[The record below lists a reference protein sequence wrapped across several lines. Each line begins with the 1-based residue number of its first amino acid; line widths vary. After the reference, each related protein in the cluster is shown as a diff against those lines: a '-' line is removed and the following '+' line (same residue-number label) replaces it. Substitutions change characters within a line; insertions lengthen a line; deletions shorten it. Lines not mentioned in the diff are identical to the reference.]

1 MDVIVIGA
9 GLAGLSC
16 ARRLTEAGL
25 SVQVLEAGDGV
36 GGRARTD
43 IVEGFKL
50 DRGFQVF
57 NTGYPVAP
65 KVFDL
70 DALQLRPFEP
80 GALVYS
86 DGVRTRMADPFRRP
100 GVAVGTMLAP
110 IGTLRDKIAV
120 GALAGYAAAS
130 PIRLLTS
137 AREESTARLLRR
149 HISPEMVEKFLRPFL
164 AGVFLDRELTTSS
177 RLFSLIWRSFARG
190 TVTVPA
196 DGMGALAAQ
205 LADRLPPGTVRL
217 NTAVAEIGYRGY
229 GDFGGVSVALADGTE
244 LSADAV
250 VIATDPHTASALAP
264 ELEVPEMNGV
274 TTLYHVAPSSP
285 LGEAILLLDGSSADS
300 SSADSSSADG
310 SSADGSGADSANG
323 QAAGSANGE
332 SGLIVNTVVL
342 TDAAPSYAPDDAP
355 PGTALVSTSVLGS
368 GYEAVDLERRVR
380 ARLAVLYG
388 VDTADWRHLRTY
400 EVPAA
405 LPSQPPPLAL
415 RKPVWVREGVYV
427 CGDHRDTASILGA
440 LVSGRR
446 AAAAV
451 LTERSGTERSGSPA
465 SSA

>member
-300 SSADSSSADG
+300 SSADG
-310 SSADGSGADSANG
+310 SVAEIA
-323 QAAGSANGE
+323 
-332 SGLIVNTVVL
+332 NTVVL

-427 CGDHRDTASILGA
+427 CGDHRDTASIQGA